1 MAVQVTVAE
10 RRNYLK
16 TGRPAWHEALPR
28 LTDGHV
34 TLRELRLSDAP
45 SLLHQINT
53 SPVLQFIA
61 RCPSTVQGFER
72 FIRWTRDERRRGRHA
87 CYGIIPPS
95 GGPAV
100 GIIQIWSVERDFS
113 TAEWGF
119 AIGESFWGTGVFRR
133 GAELFL
139 DAVFVDRVFGADG
152 VYRLEA
158 RAVVDN
164 TRGNNFLAR
173 LGAAR
178 EGILRGGFRQGNR
191 IADQVM
197 WSILAPEWTRRR
209 SV

>member
-1 MAVQVTVAE
+1 VAVHVTVAE
-10 RRNYLK
+10 RRNYIK
-16 TGRPAWHEALPR
+16 TSRPAWQEALPR
-28 LTDGHV
+28 LTDGQV

-45 SLLHQINT
+45 SLLYQINT
-53 SPVLQFIA
+53 SAVLQFIA

-119 AIGESFWGTGVFRR
+119 AIGESFWGTGVFHR

-173 LGAAR
+173 LGAAP

-191 IADQVM
+191 VVDQVM
-197 WSILAPEWTRRR
+197 WSILAPEWTRRTG
-209 SV
+209 V